1 MRRGRKKF
9 IEDDEAVNVTPM
21 LDIVFIML
29 IFFIVTATFL
39 NETGLDFTQ
48 ARDSGENSGGEP
60 KPVIGVYVNEQSL
73 CSVEGEP
80 RECSEVEIA
89 VEGHLA
95 NKPGA
100 TVQIQVHYAADHWI
114 QVMLKDRFNKRGQKT
129 KIDVVGLGG

>member
-1 MRRGRKKF
+1 MRRSRKKF
-9 IEDDEAVNVTPM
+9 GDDDSSVDMTPM

-48 ARDSGENSGGEP
+48 PRDSGEAPSGDP
-60 KPVIGVYVNEQSL
+60 KPVIAVYVDEQSL

-80 RECSEVEIA
+80 RECTEVDIA

-100 TVQIQVHYAADHWI
+100 TIQIQVHYAADHYVQI
-114 QVMLKDRFNKRGQKT
+114 LLKDRFQKRGQNT
-129 KIDVVGLGG
+129 KIQIVGKSS

>member
-1 MRRGRKKF
+1 MRRRRKQMA
-9 IEDDEAVNVTPM
+9 DDGDAVNVTPM

-48 ARDSGENSGGEP
+48 PRDSGGDSTGDP
-60 KPVIGVYVNEQSL
+60 KPVIAVYVDEQSL

-80 RECSEVEIA
+80 RECTEVDIA

-100 TVQIQVHYAADHWI
+100 TVSIQVHYASDHKI
-114 QVMLKDRFNKRGQKT
+114 QVLLKDRFKKRNQKT
-129 KIDVVGLGG
+129 KIEYVGKGI